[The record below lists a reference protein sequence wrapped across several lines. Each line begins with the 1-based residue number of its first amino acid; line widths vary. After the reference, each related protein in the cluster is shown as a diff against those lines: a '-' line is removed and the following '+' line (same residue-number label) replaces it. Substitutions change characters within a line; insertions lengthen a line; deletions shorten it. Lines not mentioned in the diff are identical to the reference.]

1 MSIGYSTE
9 AGGYVDYGD
18 AKVLLPVD
26 ELQATVH
33 THRDA
38 ELAINDTPPEAV
50 LVVTPTSMA
59 SGYALVQRPLAAIEV
74 DSLSRELWAQ
84 LNRLID
90 NDLEQYLLIQVGR
103 QPHASQNRSL
113 SEF

>member
-1 MSIGYSTE
+1 MSAGHFYE

-18 AKVLLPVD
+18 AKLLLPVG
-26 ELQATVH
+26 ELRATVH

-38 ELAINDTPPEAV
+38 EVALKDTPSEAV
-50 LVVTPTSMA
+50 LAVRPTSMA
-59 SGYALVQRPLAAIEV
+59 SSYALGQRPLAAIEV
-74 DSLSRELWAQ
+74 DSLSKELCAQ
-84 LNRLID
+84 FNRLID
-90 NDLEQYLLIQVGR
+90 DDLEQYALIQVGR